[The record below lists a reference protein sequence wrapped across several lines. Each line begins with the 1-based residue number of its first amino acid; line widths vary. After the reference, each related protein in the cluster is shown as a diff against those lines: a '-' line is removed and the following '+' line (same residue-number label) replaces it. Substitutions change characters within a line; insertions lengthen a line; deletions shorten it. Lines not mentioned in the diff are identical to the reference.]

1 LRAARLTQGFS
12 RLVLLCAFVSG
23 CASAGDGQNE
33 PAATTTTIM
42 SVRPDCAAIADNA
55 RVLANRVRQLVTGE
69 STVDEVRAAVDDL
82 ARAVDDAKA
91 AVTPEA
97 RAQFDEAGRALRQVR
112 DSLDAEPVDWTGMHA
127 GADDLVIALRD
138 VATTVCGSPP
148 TS

>member
-1 LRAARLTQGFS
+1 MTARN
-12 RLVLLCAFVSG
+12 LVLFCAFVVSG
-23 CASAGDGQNE
+23 CASGGDGQTE
-33 PAATTTTIM
+33 PTATTTIM

-69 STVDEVRAAVDDL
+69 STVDEVRTAVDDL

-112 DSLDAEPVDWTGMHA
+112 DSLDAEPVDWTGIHA